1 MVSSVK
7 IHNEAGNKR
16 LNLLHI
22 PENGEQCDVTF
33 SFVEPVN
40 ESEEF
45 CCMFRSRLGCHSVVY
60 GAEMDGFRTRAER
73 ADEDNRDMLD
83 LNLDGTFVELKTSRV
98 IDNKR
103 LQNTFAEFKTL
114 KW

>member
-1 MVSSVK
+1 
-7 IHNEAGNKR
+7 
-16 LNLLHI
+16 
-22 PENGEQCDVTF
+22 
-33 SFVEPVN
+33 
-40 ESEEF
+40 
-45 CCMFRSRLGCHSVVY
+45 MFRSRLGCHSVVY

>member
-1 MVSSVK
+1 MQ
-7 IHNEAGNKR
+7 ILNEAGNKR

-22 PENGEQCDVTF
+22 PENGELFDTTF
-33 SFVEPVN
+33 SFAEPVN